1 MRTLRWA
8 LLASFMVAVFGV
20 IGCEG
25 QTTSKSSSG
34 VGGQANSPQGGG
46 KIEFKKQGN
55 AGPSGGAD
63 N

>member
-1 MRTLRWA
+1 MRTTCWA
-8 LLASFMVAVFGV
+8 FLLLFVAAVA

-25 QTTSKSSSG
+25 QTTSKSSTG